1 MRLNLGQQLLA
12 RLEFFY
18 AFGWVKVAVDGLGL
32 FGVDDGFEGGG
43 VGFAD
48 GVEGAEVLEEASAGG
63 FADAGDVEEFAVA
76 IADFAALAMIGDGEA
91 VGFVA
96 HLLNEVQGRR
106 VPVEDDGIVLLSE

>member
-1 MRLNLGQQLLA
+1 M
-12 RLEFFY
+12 E
-18 AFGWVKVAVDGLGL
+18 VAVDGLGL

-48 GVEGAEVLEEASAGG
+48 GVEGAEVLEEARARG

-76 IADFAALAMIGDGEA
+76 VADLAALAVIGDGEA

-96 HLLNEVQGRR
+96 YLLDEVQRGR
-106 VPVEDDGIVLLSE
+106 VAVEDDGVVLLSE